1 MKSKLK
7 LLLILLTSLLITVP
21 AFSQES
27 LKFSLEEAQEYAA
40 TNSYVVKNSGLD
52 VIKARKKVWET
63 IAMGLPQI
71 SGSADYT
78 KNISAAKSPMPV
90 AIIPKEFW
98 PYIGIPDDTPVDGT
112 YPISFAQKYSSNW
125 GIAVSQLIFDGS
137 YIVGVGSSQIYLR
150 MAQQTKE
157 KTEIDIQNA
166 VAQSYY
172 MVLIAE
178 ENLKVMQENL
188 ANSQKLLSDSK
199 ALYQAG
205 FVEEQDVD
213 QMQLLVKNSENQVL
227 KSEREIR
234 VSKIVLKYAMGVD
247 MDTEIELTDQL
258 DKHLT
263 PLVKKEKQTDGFDF
277 NSHIDFRMLDTQKQI
292 SQKLLNLEK
301 AAYLPSLRGF
311 YNWAKTS
318 YGDNSNLFKSDVP
331 WFQSSYIGLSL
342 SVPIFNGGMKKARV
356 QQAKLDLEKAG
367 NSQKLAEQSLQ
378 KDYLS
383 AVADLENAVAQYT
396 NNTENKELAKKIY
409 DKTTIKYNNGISGST
424 ELAQNETQYI
434 QAQSAY
440 IGSIMQVLNA
450 KINLDKALG
459 KY

>member
-7 LLLILLTSLLITVP
+7 LLMTLLLGLLLTLPV
-21 AFSQES
+21 FSQES
-27 LKFSLEEAQEYAA
+27 LKFSLTEAQEYAA
-40 TNSYVVKNSGLD
+40 NNSYVVRNSGLD
-52 VIKARKKVWET
+52 VTKAQKKVWET

-71 SGSADYT
+71 SGTGSYMSFLDLAV
-78 KNISAAKSPMPV
+78 SL
-90 AIIPKEFW
+90 IPGEFF
-98 PYIGIPDDTPVDGT
+98 GGEAGT
-112 YPISFAQKYSSNW
+112 YIPVKFGQDYSSDYGFSVN
-125 GIAVSQLIFDGS
+125 QLIFDGS
-137 YIVGVGSSQIYLR
+137 YIVGVGSAQIYLR

-157 KTEIDIQNA
+157 KTEIDIRNA

-172 MVLIAE
+172 MVLIAQ

-188 ANSQKLLSDSK
+188 TNSQKLLSDAK
-199 ALYQAG
+199 ALYQNG
-205 FVEEQDVD
+205 FVEEQDVE

-234 VSKIVLKYAMGVD
+234 VSKIVLKFAMGVD
-247 MDTEIELTDQL
+247 MESEIELTDEL
-258 DKHLT
+258 NKHLS
-263 PLVKKEKQTDGFDF
+263 PLVKKETQPTGFDYS
-277 NSHIDFRMLDTQKQI
+277 SHIDYRMLDTQKQI

-301 AAYLPSLRGF
+301 ASYLPSLNGF
-311 YNWAKTS
+311 YNWTKTS
-318 YGDNSNLFKSDVP
+318 FGNNANLFKSNVP
-331 WFQSSYIGLSL
+331 WFKSSYVGLSL
-342 SVPIFNGGMKKARV
+342 SVPIFSGGAKSSRV
-356 QQAKLDLEKAG
+356 KQAKIDLEKAG

-378 KDYLS
+378 KDYLA
-383 AVADLENAVAQYT
+383 AVADLENAVAQFT
-396 NNTENKELAKKIY
+396 NNEENKELAKKIY

-450 KINLDKALG
+450 KINLEKALG

>member
-40 TNSYVVKNSGLD
+40 NNSYVVRNSGLD
-52 VIKARKKVWET
+52 ITKAQKKVWET

-71 SGSADYT
+71 SGTGSYMSFLDLAV
-78 KNISAAKSPMPV
+78 SL
-90 AIIPKEFW
+90 IPGEFF
-98 PYIGIPDDTPVDGT
+98 GGEAGT
-112 YPISFAQKYSSNW
+112 YIPVKFGQDYSSDYGFSVN
-125 GIAVSQLIFDGS
+125 QLIFDGS
-137 YIVGVGSSQIYLR
+137 YIVGVGSAQIYLR

-157 KTEIDIQNA
+157 KTEIDIRNA

-178 ENLKVMQENL
+178 ENLKVMHENL
-188 ANSQKLLSDSK
+188 VNSQKLLSDAK
-199 ALYQAG
+199 ALYQNG
-205 FVEEQDVD
+205 FVEEQDVE

-234 VSKIVLKYAMGVD
+234 VSKIVLKFAMGVD
-247 MDTEIELTDQL
+247 MESEIELTDQL

-263 PLVKKEKQTDGFDF
+263 PLVQKETQPNGFDYS
-277 NSHIDFRMLDTQKQI
+277 SHIDYRMLDTQKQI

-301 AAYLPSLRGF
+301 ASYLPSLNGF
-311 YNWAKTS
+311 YNWTKTS
-318 YGDNSNLFKSDVP
+318 FGNNANLFKSDVP
-331 WFQSSYIGLSL
+331 WFKSSYVGLSL
-342 SVPIFNGGMKKARV
+342 SVPIFSGGAKNSRVKQARI
-356 QQAKLDLEKAG
+356 DLEKAG